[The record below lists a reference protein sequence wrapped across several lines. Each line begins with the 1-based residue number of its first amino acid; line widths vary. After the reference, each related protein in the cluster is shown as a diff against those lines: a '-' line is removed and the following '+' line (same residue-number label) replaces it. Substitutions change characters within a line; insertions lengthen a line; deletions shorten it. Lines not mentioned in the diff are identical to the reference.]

1 MLIFILIF
9 FLLNFLAAIGYEDI
23 LRLSDRGLKIYW
35 TVTTVGMWVVFFTMP
50 SIMVELIV
58 GVFFYQLIGFIL
70 YIGKCMKYNRDEEK
84 ELNSW

>member
-1 MLIFILIF
+1 MFIFILIF

-35 TVTTVGMWVVFFTMP
+35 TVTTVGMWVIFFTMP

-70 YIGKCMKYNRDEEK
+70 YIGKCMKYNRDQEK

>member
-1 MLIFILIF
+1 MFIFILIF

-35 TVTTVGMWVVFFTMP
+35 TVTTVGMWAVFFTMP

-70 YIGKCMKYNRDEEK
+70 YIGKCMKYNRDQEK

>member
-23 LRLSDRGLKIYW
+23 LRLSDKGLKIYW
-35 TVTTVGMWVVFFTMP
+35 TVTTVGMWVIFFTMP

-70 YIGKCMKYNRDEEK
+70 YIGKCMKYNRDQEK

>member
-70 YIGKCMKYNRDEEK
+70 YIGKCMKYNRDQEK

>member
-1 MLIFILIF
+1 MFIFILIF

-23 LRLSDRGLKIYW
+23 LKLSDRGLKIYW

-70 YIGKCMKYNRDEEK
+70 YIGKCMKYNRDKEK

>member
-35 TVTTVGMWVVFFTMP
+35 TVTTVGMWVIFFTMP

-70 YIGKCMKYNRDEEK
+70 YIGKCMKYNRDQEK

>member
-1 MLIFILIF
+1 MFIFILIF

-70 YIGKCMKYNRDEEK
+70 YIGKCMKYNRDKEK
-84 ELNSW
+84 EINSW

>member
-35 TVTTVGMWVVFFTMP
+35 TVTTVGMWVIFFTMP

-70 YIGKCMKYNRDEEK
+70 YIGKCMKYNRDKEK

>member
-1 MLIFILIF
+1 MFIFILIF

-70 YIGKCMKYNRDEEK
+70 YIGKCMKYNRDQEK

>member
-1 MLIFILIF
+1 MFIFILIF

-70 YIGKCMKYNRDEEK
+70 YIGKCMKYNRDKEK
-84 ELNSW
+84 EVNSW

>member
-35 TVTTVGMWVVFFTMP
+35 TVTTVGMWVIFFTMP

-70 YIGKCMKYNRDEEK
+70 YIGKCMKYNSDQEK